1 MTTAAASS
9 VTMFKNIVGEGKDYP
24 IGVIGHSAKQQ
35 WLSPIS
41 LLKGVQANYDVY
53 ELLATWA

>member
-1 MTTAAASS
+1 MTTAGASS